1 MACVTAQFHPVVI
14 RDVMRF
20 SKVVPWDWI
29 LDVEMPGDAL
39 KFYDARIQD
48 RMSNPGQ
55 READTWSGPEEN
67 PKTQYGRLGGVYGFA
82 MSALGSRTCADVV
95 AGTAL
100 PDVRR

>member
-1 MACVTAQFHPVVI
+1 M
-14 RDVMRF
+14 
-20 SKVVPWDWI
+20 
-29 LDVEMPGDAL
+29 GDKEAL
-39 KFYDARIQD
+39 RFYDARVSE

-67 PKTQYGRLGGVYGFA
+67 PKTQYSRLGGVYRFA